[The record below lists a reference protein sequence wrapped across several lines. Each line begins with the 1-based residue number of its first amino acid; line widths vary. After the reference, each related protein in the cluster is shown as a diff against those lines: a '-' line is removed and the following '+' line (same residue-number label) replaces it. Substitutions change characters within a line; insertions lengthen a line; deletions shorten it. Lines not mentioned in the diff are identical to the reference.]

1 MKKLKLDAESLRVEP
16 FDVMPQDQTA
26 KGTVIAAE
34 AITPR
39 CEPSA
44 GGSCDTGI
52 PICVYCRM
60 W

>member
-16 FDVMPQDQTA
+16 FDVMPQDATG
-26 KGTVIAAE
+26 KGTVVAAG
-34 AITPR
+34 ITLR

-52 PICVYCRM
+52 PICVYCRAF
-60 W
+60 